1 MKINCLHCMGNIDIQ
16 QSGEDTKHFIEN
28 YLLELEGIKKKLPVQ
43 RIEFEWRR
51 PPETTHLSET
61 MIMAATEDCRGMTD
75 LQEIETEPDGLCS
88 KNSEKCILRCEGFSG
103 YVDWKK
109 KLKGD
114 M

>member
-51 PPETTHLSET
+51 PPETTHGIQFGYESSFL
-61 MIMAATEDCRGMTD
+61 RV
-75 LQEIETEPDGLCS
+75 EIEGDALSAIRKLQNLKT
-88 KNSEKCILRCEGFSG
+88 
-103 YVDWKK
+103 DWK
-109 KLKGD
+109 L
-114 M
+114 